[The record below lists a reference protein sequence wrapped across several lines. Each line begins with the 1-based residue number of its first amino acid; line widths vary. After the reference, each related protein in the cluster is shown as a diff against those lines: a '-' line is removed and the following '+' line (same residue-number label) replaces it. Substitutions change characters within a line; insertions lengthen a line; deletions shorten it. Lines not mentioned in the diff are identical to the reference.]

1 VKITV
6 QTQAEI
12 IEVSRK
18 LMRLA
23 GLVKKSKWIQDPELT
38 SLELWLYGIRDN
50 LTIEEQEVSVE
61 AERVR
66 P

>member
-1 VKITV
+1 MKITV

-50 LTIEEQEVSVE
+50 LTIEGQEVSVE